1 MLGER
6 RNGTFDSK
14 IFALNKE
21 ESTYEAR
28 KKYYEK
34 IRAEVLHGVDS
45 YEKNTRVKKRKF
57 QDVDIVKFVAI

>member
-21 ESTYEAR
+21 ESTYEAP

-34 IRAEVLHGVDS
+34 IRAEVLDGVDS